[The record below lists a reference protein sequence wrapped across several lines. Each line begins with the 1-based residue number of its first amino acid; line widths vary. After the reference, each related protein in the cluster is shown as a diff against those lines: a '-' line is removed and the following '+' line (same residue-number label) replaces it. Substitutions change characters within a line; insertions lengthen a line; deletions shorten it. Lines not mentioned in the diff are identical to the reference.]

1 MAKATIFAA
10 MRLNSDKALALASAV
25 LAEHGGDWEKV
36 AASGHVRADGVIV
49 IKRPAAFNPG
59 PLNGAAVAPRRA
71 ARS

>member
-1 MAKATIFAA
+1 

-49 IKRPAAFNPG
+49 IKRARRFAGGRPELAPAAP
-59 PLNGAAVAPRRA
+59 ADRRA
-71 ARS
+71 VRSIR